1 MSHETIQGYSTLT
14 VHNYRYLKPIFK
26 WRGYFYV
33 PPLLVMAMCFW
44 NEYENDLIIWSI
56 GPLLMAIS
64 LVIRIWATSH
74 IGKRIPRKYR
84 NGRVIHLV
92 KTGPYSFVRNP
103 LYIGNIAAMMGLC
116 LLSELLWFIPIVFA
130 YFSLL
135 YSLVVRFEE
144 YKLSI
149 LFGKEYEV
157 YCQEVPRWIP
167 RFCTIRRAKGGNFS
181 WSRAAR
187 GELPGVA
194 STSVMILIFLGKEI
208 MV

>member
-1 MSHETIQGYSTLT
+1 M
-14 VHNYRYLKPIFK
+14 
-26 WRGYFYV
+26 
-33 PPLLVMAMCFW
+33 
-44 NEYENDLIIWSI
+44 
-56 GPLLMAIS
+56 
-64 LVIRIWATSH
+64 WATRH

-84 NGRVIHLV
+84 NGRRPHVV
-92 KTGPYSFVRNP
+92 VTGPYSFVRNP

-116 LLSELLWFIPIVFA
+116 LISELLWFMPIVFA

-135 YSLVVRFEE
+135 YSLVVRYEE

-149 LFGKEYEV
+149 LFGNEYEV

-167 RFCTIRRAKGGNFS
+167 RFCTIQTAKGGNFS

-194 STSVMILIFLGKEI
+194 SASLMILILFGKEI
-208 MV
+208 AGSLR